1 MSDHLPLTLSSW
13 METSTNPVFLASRIE
28 LRRNFAGTFFP
39 EKAAIAEKEKAVQEV
54 FWALDSFFEELG
66 RKVSLYFLTER
77 DETEINFLKKKGL
90 ISPADVK
97 EGEAVV
103 LDDSEEYAVEINRGD
118 HLTVR
123 VTRAGLHAEDVARVG
138 SLLDAY
144 LSKKLQLSY
153 SKKYGYL
160 TSSLNEVGTGMRLI
174 LVGCFPALVF
184 SDRVDELLNLAKNG
198 NKVMVRKVE
207 QFGPANIFHIYNKST
222 LGLSDDDISGAV
234 ELASQDAEKVE
245 MGAREALF
253 KKEGQKFDDRIWK
266 SYGFLEY
273 ARLLTYREALYHIAT
288 IRMAYGLDLGMEEK
302 VPPKVS
308 SRIFFGTD
316 PDILMVLTN
325 QRTQDPEELRPV
337 RAEWVRGLLLGEKE
351 ASKGA
356 GVKHVG

>member
-1 MSDHLPLTLSSW
+1 MSDHLPLGLSSW
-13 METSTNPVFLASRIE
+13 MQTSTNPVFLASRIE
-28 LRRNFAGTFFP
+28 LRRNFGATLFP
-39 EKAAIAEKEKAVQEV
+39 DKAAIAEKEKVVQEV
-54 FWALDSFFEELG
+54 FWALDSFFEDLG
-66 RKVSLYFLTER
+66 RKVSLYFLPER
-77 DETEINFLKKKGL
+77 DEPEINFLKKKGL

-118 HLTVR
+118 HITIR
-123 VTRAGLHAEDVARVG
+123 ITRGGLHAEDVARVG

-144 LSKKLQLSY
+144 LSKKLQLAY

-207 QFGPANIFHIYNKST
+207 QFGPANIFHIFNKCT
-222 LGLSDDDISGAV
+222 LGISDDDIAGAV
-234 ELASQDAEKVE
+234 ELAAQDAEKIE
-245 MGAREALF
+245 MGAREMLL
-253 KKEGQKFDDRIWK
+253 KKEGQKLDDRIWK

-288 IRMAYGLDLGMEEK
+288 LRMAYGLDLGMEEK
-302 VPPKVS
+302 VPPKIS
-308 SRIFFGTD
+308 SEIFFGTD

-337 RAEWVRGLLLGEKE
+337 RAEWVRNLLH
-351 ASKGA
+351 APQDAPKGA
-356 GVKHVG
+356 GTKNVG